1 MHSQVGGHW
10 TDDRWT
16 GSYLET
22 VKIFV
27 DSDCDNGGREGESL
41 AKEAMPMQLSA
52 AALIAAALNI
62 SQLQH
67 VLALNISR

>member
-1 MHSQVGGHW
+1 MDG
-10 TDDRWT
+10 WT

-22 VKIFV
+22 VEIFF
-27 DSDCDNGGREGESL
+27 DSDTDDGGREGESL

-52 AALIAAALNI
+52 VALTAAALNI